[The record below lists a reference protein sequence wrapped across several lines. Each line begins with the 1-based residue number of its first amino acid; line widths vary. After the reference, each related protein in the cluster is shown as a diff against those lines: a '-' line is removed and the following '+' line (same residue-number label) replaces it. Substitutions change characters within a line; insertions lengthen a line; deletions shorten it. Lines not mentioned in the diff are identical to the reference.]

1 MLEKLG
7 YGWIDPETCIERD
20 NIHSEEKNEA
30 DDDDIYDCYDEDEDD
45 DRTTEVKL
53 YDLSLTHDENFEDGT
68 TTKYILLPINRI
80 DYLGDKSYTPLVNAG
95 AKLIM
100 NYKEFAENSNT
111 LMDFMVLDYDSIFG
125 LRLLSFQKYN
135 SDFFSCDERVFFET
149 LLIKF
154 HSFNFKPFFISYPT
168 IQKELGI
175 KKDRVITISKKF
187 QKLGFL
193 TSEIKTSF
201 KENRPSQITYYA
213 LDADKI
219 MELLPQIYKRKDF
232 YDIENDLKKYLEPA
246 LKNVNESSID
256 ESSKSMT

>member
-1 MLEKLG
+1 MLKKIG
-7 YGWIDPETCIERD
+7 YGWIDPDTCIERD
-20 NIHSEEKNEA
+20 NIHSEEENEA
-30 DDDDIYDCYDEDEDD
+30 DEDEIYDCYDEDDN
-45 DRTTEVKL
+45 RTTEVKL

-68 TTKYILLPINRI
+68 ATKYILLPINRI

-100 NYKEFAENSNT
+100 NYKQFAENSIT
-111 LMDFMVLDYDSIFG
+111 LMDFMVFDYDSIFG

-175 KKDRVITISKKF
+175 KKDRLITISKKF

-193 TSEIKTSF
+193 TSEIKTSLI
-201 KENRPSQITYYA
+201 ENRPSQITYYA

-246 LKNVNESSID
+246 LKKVNDSSID
-256 ESSKSMT
+256 DSSRFMA